1 MQLATSRDE
10 VDVGLDASGLQAC
23 QGAHGYGLRDAGAVA
38 LVNLRVGNCDL
49 AQRES
54 KPAGRLCDALGR
66 DYLSEELSRKMTDV
80 ISELR
85 GGKL

>member
-1 MQLATSRDE
+1 
-10 VDVGLDASGLQAC
+10 LQAR

-38 LVNLRVGNCDL
+38 FINLWVGNCDL

-54 KPAGRLCDALGR
+54 EPARRLCDALGR
-66 DYLSEELSRKMTDV
+66 DYLSEELSRQMTDV
-80 ISELR
+80 ISELS